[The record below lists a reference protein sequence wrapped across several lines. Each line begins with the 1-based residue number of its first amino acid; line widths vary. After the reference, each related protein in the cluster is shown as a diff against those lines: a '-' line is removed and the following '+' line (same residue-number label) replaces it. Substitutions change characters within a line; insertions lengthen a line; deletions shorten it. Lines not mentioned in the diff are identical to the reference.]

1 MNKNLILLI
10 ALILLN
16 KTTFADMLSVSGDV
30 SEYSATIPSIDK
42 NKEVDNRIPGYKTIA
57 NIPDIEWQNNQAKAF
72 DKAMELAKTQVKKL
86 VGSEK
91 QDNVIQQEKITK
103 SENTPVGSVQDII
116 STAVSAPKRQA
127 QKTRKRKTIKSN
139 ITKPN
144 NGVMFF
150 NPIMADQEIPKGLDV
165 SIPSGSAA
173 MGTLM
178 AGIEIDDDNTQ
189 VDVRLDGAFIG
200 PNNSYV
206 TLKDCHVWLRLKP
219 KYNKNRIEGESF
231 KSSCRSE
238 SGKTYEFEMKG
249 QLRDSSDEYIGL
261 AATLNTIN
269 YEKGG
274 LMSFGDKVTSSVG
287 AAMAA
292 AQVTSQISQSSGDVN
307 PVTIENITGSQ
318 GSYIAGKTI
327 EGSFSA
333 YFNKMANWYWS
344 MKPTLAV
351 APGTKVII
359 TITDKASIPLSFF
372 HEKDRSLLI
381 YESLKIN

>member
-1 MNKNLILLI
+1 
-10 ALILLN
+10 
-16 KTTFADMLSVSGDV
+16 
-30 SEYSATIPSIDK
+30 
-42 NKEVDNRIPGYKTIA
+42 
-57 NIPDIEWQNNQAKAF
+57 
-72 DKAMELAKTQVKKL
+72 
-86 VGSEK
+86 
-91 QDNVIQQEKITK
+91 
-103 SENTPVGSVQDII
+103 
-116 STAVSAPKRQA
+116 
-127 QKTRKRKTIKSN
+127 
-139 ITKPN
+139 
-144 NGVMFF
+144 
-150 NPIMADQEIPKGLDV
+150 
-165 SIPSGSAA
+165 
-173 MGTLM
+173 
-178 AGIEIDDDNTQ
+178 
-189 VDVRLDGAFIG
+189 
-200 PNNSYV
+200 
-206 TLKDCHVWLRLKP
+206 